1 MNFSFVSFLVIWISG
16 LPKFLFNRKGRKDG
30 AESAEEGVFGIQ
42 YSVFGRNMK

>member
-1 MNFSFVSFLVIWISG
+1 MNHELFLRVLVIWISG

-30 AESAEEGVFGIQ
+30 AESAEEGVFGQ